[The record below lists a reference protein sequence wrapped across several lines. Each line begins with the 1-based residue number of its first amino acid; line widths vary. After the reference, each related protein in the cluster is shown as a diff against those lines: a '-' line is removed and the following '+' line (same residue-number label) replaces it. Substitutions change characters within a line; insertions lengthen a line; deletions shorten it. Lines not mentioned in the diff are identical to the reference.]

1 MKKIILF
8 SEQDYKS
15 AKQRLKKENY
25 IKGLFFKTIVWENLE
40 KATLNDLYA
49 LENVVSSYRFGANFL
64 TFDENKKNVG
74 KNGLLDAIGLKINEK
89 KGYTNKKGTSINQNK
104 TQTTN
109 SNKKSTSSSK
119 EGYRFSGFKRTRGGS
134 LDGRSLRGGA
144 KRAREID
151 AQEKMF
157 TNFTIFSSVP
167 FIAALWYLSYVAAEV
182 FILEPES
189 IQNFYLDIWTWIS
202 ILALLYILRGITRGS
217 MHAIMSLVFGLF
229 PVMLLSLIAFIGYLV
244 RFF

>member
-8 SEQDYKS
+8 SDQDYKF
-15 AKQRLKKENY
+15 AKKRLKKENY
-25 IKGLFFKTIVWENLE
+25 IKGLFFKTIVWENLK
-40 KATLNDLYA
+40 KATLEDLYA

-74 KNGLLDAIGLKINEK
+74 KSGLLDAINLKISEK
-89 KGYTNKKGTSINQNK
+89 KGYTNKKGNSLNQNK
-104 TQTTN
+104 AQTIN
-109 SNKKSTSSSK
+109 FNKKSTSSSK
-119 EGYRFSGFKRTRGGS
+119 VGYRFSGFKRTKEGS

-144 KRAREID
+144 KKAREMD

-157 TNFTIFSSVP
+157 TNFTIFSSIP
-167 FIAALWYLSYVAAEV
+167 FVAALWYLSYVAGEV

-189 IQNFYLDIWTWIS
+189 KQNFYLDIWTWIS

-217 MHAIMSLVFGLF
+217 MHAIMSLAFGLF
-229 PVMLLSLIAFIGYLV
+229 PVMLLSLIALIGHLI
-244 RFF
+244 RSF